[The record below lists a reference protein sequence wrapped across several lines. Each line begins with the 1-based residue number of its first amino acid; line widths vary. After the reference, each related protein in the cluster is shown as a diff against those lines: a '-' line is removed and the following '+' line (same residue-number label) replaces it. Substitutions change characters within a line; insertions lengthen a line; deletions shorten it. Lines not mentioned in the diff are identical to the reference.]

1 MKSKTEKLELQQ
13 HELFEKAQRRISQKK
28 RLYYHFILFVL
39 GNAFAWLIHFFG
51 YAQQNEPFTDWHIY
65 LLFFWGFFFLLHL
78 VNVFIT
84 QPFLGKDWE
93 RKQREKLVNLQKQ
106 RIEEIRQ
113 EVENQ
118 LVQVEEPSQKNQ

>member
-28 RLYYHFILFVL
+28 RLYYHFVLFVL
-39 GNAFAWLIHFFG
+39 GNAFAWLIHFLG